1 MERHLFLTGPTGSG
15 KSAILKKA
23 LGARLCEAGGFVM
36 RPGRGDYGELTGFTL
51 APAAVAGGV
60 EGFIEERFLDCT
72 RFPPRTDNEVF
83 RTTGVR
89 LLEESVWYPFV
100 LLDEIGGFELV
111 IPQFRTALEAL
122 LRSGRPILGAL
133 KTEEEAEALLEA
145 LGLGEKARSYIRALH
160 RTLAEAP
167 DARVLTVS
175 GPEDAAAL
183 RAVEDWTGT
192 WLG

>member
-1 MERHLFLTGPTGSG
+1 MERRLFLTGPTGSG
-15 KSAILKKA
+15 KSSLLRRA
-23 LGARLCEAGGFVM
+23 LGARLCGAGGFVM
-36 RPGRGDYGELTGFTL
+36 RAERGTYGELTGFTL
-51 APAAVAGGV
+51 APAAAAGGV
-60 EGFIEERFLDCT
+60 SGFAEERFLDCT

-89 LLEESVWYPFV
+89 LLEESAWYPFV

-122 LRSGRPILGAL
+122 LRSDRPILGAL
-133 KTEEEAEALLEA
+133 KTAEEAEAMLEA
-145 LGLGEKARSYIRALH
+145 LGLGEKARSYVQALH

-183 RAVEDWTGT
+183 RAVEDWAQA

>member
-15 KSAILKKA
+15 KSTILKKA

-36 RPGRGDYGELTGFTL
+36 RTERGTYGELTGFTL
-51 APAAVAGGV
+51 APAAAAGGV
-60 EGFIEERFLDCT
+60 EGFSEERFLDCT
-72 RFPPRTDNEVF
+72 RFPPHTDNEVF

-89 LLEESVWYPFV
+89 LLEESAWYPFV
-100 LLDEIGGFELV
+100 LLDEIGGFELL

-122 LRSGRPILGAL
+122 LRSNRPILGAL
-133 KTEEEAEALLEA
+133 KTEEEAEAMREA
-145 LGLGEKARSYIRALH
+145 LGLGEKARSYTQALH
-160 RTLAEAP
+160 RMLAEAP

-183 RAVEDWTGT
+183 RAAEDWAET